1 MYNLFVTAELERW
14 NRSYVTFESKRVFEY
29 TSSHIFEKYKILNSL
44 TKKELLSFPSLF
56 TYEKFRQLDARIG
69 WINNISVT
77 RGSVQIEFD
86 IDFYYPS
93 IRAED
98 LDKLSSAL
106 DIDSGEMNRTHWAVK
121 NVDLFKTL
129 YEAKLINAKE
139 PIELRV
145 FLCYCSEDSDKA
157 EVLYKKLSNY
167 GVKVWFNKKDIL
179 PGQNWETKIQ
189 GAIKESHLV
198 IVCLSNKSVT
208 KEGFVQKELKTAIDI
223 ADEKPEGT
231 IFMIPARLED
241 CEVPNSLLKYQ
252 WVDLFSDDG
261 DERLKS
267 ALFERAKNLNIR
279 IKPID

>member
-1 MYNLFVTAELERW
+1 
-14 NRSYVTFESKRVFEY
+14 
-29 TSSHIFEKYKILNSL
+29 
-44 TKKELLSFPSLF
+44 
-56 TYEKFRQLDARIG
+56 
-69 WINNISVT
+69 
-77 RGSVQIEFD
+77 
-86 IDFYYPS
+86 
-93 IRAED
+93 
-98 LDKLSSAL
+98 
-106 DIDSGEMNRTHWAVK
+106 
-121 NVDLFKTL
+121 
-129 YEAKLINAKE
+129 
-139 PIELRV
+139 
-145 FLCYCSEDSDKA
+145 
-157 EVLYKKLSNY
+157 
-167 GVKVWFNKKDIL
+167 L